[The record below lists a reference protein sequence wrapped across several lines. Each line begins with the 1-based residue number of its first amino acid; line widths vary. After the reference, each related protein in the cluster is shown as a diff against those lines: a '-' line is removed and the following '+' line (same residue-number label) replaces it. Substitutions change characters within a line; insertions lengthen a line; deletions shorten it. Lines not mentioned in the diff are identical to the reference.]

1 MGQQL
6 SSDSGAWGYG
16 LDTPFGRQPG
26 SQPLFLS
33 AATGGNDQGARGGQ
47 WAGISGDPL
56 NTFTERT
63 VSMIICKG
71 NHVFLIF
78 PGKMGI
84 LVGVKDGQSG
94 LSGSLPPGHTKA
106 LEGDSLD
113 GCVDGGGFTST
124 LKGGLWGC
132 SC

>member
-71 NHVFLIF
+71 EPCFLDL
-78 PGKMGI
+78 PWE
-84 LVGVKDGQSG
+84 DGY
-94 LSGSLPPGHTKA
+94 P
-106 LEGDSLD
+106 
-113 GCVDGGGFTST
+113 GGGERWAVWT
-124 LKGGLWGC
+124 LWVFA
-132 SC
+132 SWAY